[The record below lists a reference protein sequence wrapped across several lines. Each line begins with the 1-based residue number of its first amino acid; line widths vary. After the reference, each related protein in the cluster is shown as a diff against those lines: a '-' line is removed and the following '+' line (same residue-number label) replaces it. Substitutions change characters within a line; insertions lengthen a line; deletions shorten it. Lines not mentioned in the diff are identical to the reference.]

1 MKRIIILSLAI
12 LLSLAS
18 YAQTKMKKPSLMVVP
33 SKGWMNQEGHM
44 KQFNNQGSME
54 NHPNFRKALEEDLT
68 LVQVLTNLS
77 GTLTERGFTIKM
89 LEAQLDKLDAKMAD
103 QSMRTTGGGVTLN
116 PTDMLKMTA
125 KADII
130 IEISYTINQRGPR
143 KSVQFTLLGKDAGQ
157 GTMAGPATGNTPE
170 SAGSVPELMSS
181 ALNLYMDG
189 FCSSLQKYFDKM
201 LAQGR
206 EISLNINTTEAF
218 GDDLYTEDYGDDE
231 LMLLIE
237 DWVADNT
244 KNGAYNLSD
253 ATETMMVFDMTRIP
267 LTYMRKGKERALD
280 AGAFGKNLE
289 KYLESLGLTAKSERT
304 NLSEVTVYIGT
315 F

>member
-130 IEISYTINQRGPR
+130 IEISYTINQRGP
-143 KSVQFTLLGKDAGQ
+143 
-157 GTMAGPATGNTPE
+157 
-170 SAGSVPELMSS
+170 
-181 ALNLYMDG
+181 
-189 FCSSLQKYFDKM
+189 
-201 LAQGR
+201 
-206 EISLNINTTEAF
+206 I
-218 GDDLYTEDYGDDE
+218 
-231 LMLLIE
+231 
-237 DWVADNT
+237 
-244 KNGAYNLSD
+244 
-253 ATETMMVFDMTRIP
+253 
-267 LTYMRKGKERALD
+267 
-280 AGAFGKNLE
+280 
-289 KYLESLGLTAKSERT
+289 
-304 NLSEVTVYIGT
+304 
-315 F
+315 